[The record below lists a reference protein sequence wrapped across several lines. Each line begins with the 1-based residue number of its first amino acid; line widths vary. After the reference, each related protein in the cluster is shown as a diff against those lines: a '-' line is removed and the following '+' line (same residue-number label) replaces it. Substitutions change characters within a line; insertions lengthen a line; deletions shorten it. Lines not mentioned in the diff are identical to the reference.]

1 MGHEF
6 DFYILSFI
14 WALKYYSNVTNLV
27 ITTCNILSW
36 LIDCIVKEGNYYAN
50 SKKFVL
56 PSSLFM
62 LELRAGCHSQLKMVS
77 EVMANIL
84 AFVDHLCWLFTNFS
98 SKKLH
103 SKTAS
108 FYAYAIIFYA
118 AVFSVRKNFTLIFFW
133 LGNFYASSFPQLKL
147 GNCDSKIV

>member
-1 MGHEF
+1 
-6 DFYILSFI
+6 
-14 WALKYYSNVTNLV
+14 
-27 ITTCNILSW
+27 
-36 LIDCIVKEGNYYAN
+36 
-50 SKKFVL
+50 
-56 PSSLFM
+56 
-62 LELRAGCHSQLKMVS
+62 
-77 EVMANIL
+77 MANIL

-133 LGNFYASSFPQLKL
+133 LGNFYASSFPQ
-147 GNCDSKIV
+147 

>member
-1 MGHEF
+1 M
-6 DFYILSFI
+6 ILKLYFMRCLERKISQ
-14 WALKYYSNVTNLV
+14 
-27 ITTCNILSW
+27 CILPLRSLW
-36 LIDCIVKEGNYYAN
+36 IVADGTILYGFNCIVKEGNYYAN

-133 LGNFYASSFPQLKL
+133 LGNYYASSFPH
-147 GNCDSKIV
+147 

>member
-1 MGHEF
+1 
-6 DFYILSFI
+6 
-14 WALKYYSNVTNLV
+14 
-27 ITTCNILSW
+27 
-36 LIDCIVKEGNYYAN
+36 
-50 SKKFVL
+50 
-56 PSSLFM
+56 M

-103 SKTAS
+103 SKAAS

-118 AVFSVRKNFTLIFFW
+118 AILSVCKNFTLLFFW
-133 LGNFYASSFPQLKL
+133 
-147 GNCDSKIV
+147 